1 MRRVLMI
8 AGLAAAVPFYDAH
21 GRLVYAPAQ
30 VCG

>member
-8 AGLAAAVPFYDAH
+8 AGLAAAPFYEAH
-21 GRLVYAPAQ
+21 GRLVYAPTQ